1 MNKHL
6 KAPLV
11 AVVLMMVSIVGCGSR
26 VEVAKEKAL
35 TKIDSLLGT
44 MEVKR
49 KEIDISIRAL
59 NDGINGLRKAKIK
72 AQVKHDQLEQ
82 KVIPISDKIASV
94 DQSLKK
100 LRADLVSGEP
110 VDIAGKTYR
119 PQELKQMAGRV
130 LNARKD
136 YVAQRD
142 GLMEAEQSLQNVVS
156 TLERKQQGYEQ
167 RLFRLEGQIAEI
179 DAKRI
184 ALKAM
189 KDASTAMDKSEEN
202 LARNVDQLEDQ
213 VLDLF
218 ADVQAELWVEDE
230 KWNAASL
237 ETELISADAIIAAT
251 QDPSDMIAEIDR
263 VLGGQE

>member
-1 MNKHL
+1 
-6 KAPLV
+6 
-11 AVVLMMVSIVGCGSR
+11 
-26 VEVAKEKAL
+26 
-35 TKIDSLLGT
+35 
-44 MEVKR
+44 
-49 KEIDISIRAL
+49 
-59 NDGINGLRKAKIK
+59 
-72 AQVKHDQLEQ
+72 
-82 KVIPISDKIASV
+82 
-94 DQSLKK
+94 
-100 LRADLVSGEP
+100 
-110 VDIAGKTYR
+110 
-119 PQELKQMAGRV
+119 MAGRV

>member
-1 MNKHL
+1 MKKHL
-6 KAPLV
+6 KAPLI
-11 AVVLMMVSIVGCGSR
+11 VLVMVSLVGCEAR

-35 TKIDSLLGT
+35 AKIDSLLGT

-49 KEIDISIRAL
+49 KEIDISVRAL

-100 LRADLVSGEP
+100 LRDHLASGEP
-110 VDIAGKTYR
+110 VDIAGKTYG
-119 PQELKQMAGRV
+119 PQELKQMADRV
-130 LNARKD
+130 LKARKD

-142 GLMEAEQSLQNVVS
+142 GLMEAQHSLQNVVS
-156 TLERKQQGYEQ
+156 TLERKQEGYEQ

-184 ALKAM
+184 ALKSM
-189 KDASTAMDKSEEN
+189 QDASAVIVENQEN

-237 ETELISADAIIAAT
+237 ETELISADAIVAAT
-251 QDPSDMIAEIDR
+251 QDPTDMIAEIDR
-263 VLGGQE
+263 VLDGQE